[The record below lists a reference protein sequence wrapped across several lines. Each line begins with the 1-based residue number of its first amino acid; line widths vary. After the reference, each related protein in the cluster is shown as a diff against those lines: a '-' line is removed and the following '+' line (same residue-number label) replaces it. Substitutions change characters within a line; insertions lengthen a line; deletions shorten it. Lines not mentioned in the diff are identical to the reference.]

1 MSGNP
6 GSYFGKQ
13 VKKERLARGWGLD
26 ELARATGIS
35 VSLWSRIENG
45 KRPPTEATAAACDA
59 AFAERR
65 GWFTEYYFELQT
77 WAETP
82 SWLKPW
88 AEHEMS
94 ARTLRSWSPVVVPG
108 LMQTAA
114 YAEAQMSHSPGITP
128 ERLAERVANRMARQ
142 KRVLYRDDPPRA
154 HFLVDITSLRR
165 IPAHIT
171 SGQLRH
177 LLEASQRPNITIQ
190 VVPECWHAG
199 MSGGF
204 VLTDTAA
211 YAESIATGQVYS
223 GDEETVSAL
232 ERRFDTLRTEAMRA
246 SESQALIR
254 EMINRERLAKV
265 DLLKRQRR
273 RVRGDGLR
281 RRRDPGQGHD

>member
-1 MSGNP
+1 
-6 GSYFGKQ
+6 
-13 VKKERLARGWGLD
+13 
-26 ELARATGIS
+26 
-35 VSLWSRIENG
+35 
-45 KRPPTEATAAACDA
+45 
-59 AFAERR
+59 
-65 GWFTEYYFELQT
+65 
-77 WAETP
+77 
-82 SWLKPW
+82 
-88 AEHEMS
+88 
-94 ARTLRSWSPVVVPG
+94 
-108 LMQTAA
+108 
-114 YAEAQMSHSPGITP
+114 
-128 ERLAERVANRMARQ
+128 MARQ

>member
-1 MSGNP
+1 MGGNP

-13 VKKERLARGWGLD
+13 VKKERIARGWGLD
-26 ELARATGIS
+26 EMAKVTGIS

-45 KRPPTEATAAACDA
+45 KRPPTKASAAACDA
-59 AFAERR
+59 AFAERK

-94 ARTLRSWSPVVVPG
+94 AKTLRSWSPVVVPG
-108 LMQTAA
+108 LLQTAV
-114 YAEAQMSHSPGITP
+114 YAGAQMSQSPGITA
-128 ERLAERVANRMARQ
+128 ERLAERVANRIARQ
-142 KRVLYRDDPPRA
+142 KRVLYRDDDPPLA

-165 IPAHIT
+165 MPAHVMG
-171 SGQLRH
+171 GQLRH
-177 LLEASQRPNITIQ
+177 LLEAAQLPNITIQ

-211 YAESIATGQVYS
+211 YAESVTTGQIYG
-223 GDEETVSAL
+223 GDDETVSAL
-232 ERRFDTLRTEAMRA
+232 ARRFDTLRTEAMRA
-246 SESQALIR
+246 SESLVLIR
-254 EMINRERLAKV
+254 EMIQRERLAKV

-273 RVRGDGLR
+273 RVRGGGL
-281 RRRDPGQGHD
+281 G